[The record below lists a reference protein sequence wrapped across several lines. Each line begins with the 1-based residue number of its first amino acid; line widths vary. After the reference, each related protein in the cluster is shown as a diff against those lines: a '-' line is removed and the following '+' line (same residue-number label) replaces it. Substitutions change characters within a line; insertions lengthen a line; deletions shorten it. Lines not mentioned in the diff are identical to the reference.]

1 MRTINRWAVG
11 RWAVALL
18 GLVALAFA
26 GLACDSGGGGESAVV
41 TPTSPLPDV
50 TGGVYLALGDAIA
63 AGGGASDAASTGY
76 VALVAQALRS
86 RFGEELE
93 LQSLAVGGHA
103 TQALIDQQLPRALGR
118 LEAGAVRVVTVTI
131 ALNDLDVYL
140 VDGAC
145 LPDPSVPACPLE
157 DALLGVEQRL
167 DRILGDLREAGPG
180 ATIVILAYP
189 NFYSGTGHQL
199 ERPAEIAF
207 DLLNGVISTVA
218 KRHNVLVAD
227 PRTAF
232 QDRGNELTHLLDAE
246 PDFHPNDAGHRVI
259 ADAFLEVLGVSTD
272 GGTD

>member
-1 MRTINRWAVG
+1 MEVRAV
-11 RWAVALL
+11 RPRLL
-18 GLVALAFA
+18 RA
-26 GLACDSGGGGESAVV
+26 
-41 TPTSPLPDV
+41 
-50 TGGVYLALGDAIA
+50 
-63 AGGGASDAASTGY
+63 
-76 VALVAQALRS
+76 

-93 LQSLAVGGHA
+93 LQSLATSGH
-103 TQALIDQQLPRALGR
+103 TTQDLIDEQLPQALER
-118 LEAGAVRVVTVTI
+118 LEAGDVWVVTVTI
-131 ALNDLDVYL
+131 AGNDLGVYI

-157 DALLGVEQRL
+157 GGLLGVEQRL
-167 DRILGDLREAGPG
+167 DRILGELREAGPG

-199 ERPAEIAF
+199 ERPAEIAY

-227 PRTAF
+227 PRAAF
-232 QDRGNELTHLLDAE
+232 QGRGNELTHLLDAE

-259 ADAFLEVLGVSTD
+259 ADAFLAVLGLSTD

>member
-1 MRTINRWAVG
+1 MRTKD

-18 GLVALAFA
+18 GLAALAFA
-26 GLACDSGGGGESAVV
+26 GLACESGGSSEPAAV
-41 TPTSPLPDV
+41 TPTSPLPDA
-50 TGGVYLALGDAIA
+50 TGGVYLALGDSIA
-63 AGGGASDAASTGY
+63 GGGGASDASASY
-76 VALVAQALRS
+76 VALVTQALRS
-86 RFGEELE
+86 RFGEELA
-93 LQSLAVGGHA
+93 LHSLAVASHT
-103 TQALIDQQLPRALGR
+103 TQALIELQLPQALER
-118 LEAGAVRVVTVTI
+118 LEAGDVRLITLTI
-131 ALNDLDVYL
+131 ALNDLGVYF
-140 VDGAC
+140 VDETC

-157 DALLGVEQRL
+157 GGLLGVEQRL
-167 DRILGDLREAGPG
+167 DRILGELREAGPG

-227 PRTAF
+227 PRAAF

-259 ADAFLEVLGVSTD
+259 ADAFLAVLGVSTD